1 MMTATER
8 ATAKQQPSTERLLAM
23 YRRMCLIRSFEEH
36 ARELYMQG
44 KIRGSTHMY
53 IGEEAIAVGA
63 CAALR
68 REDYITSTHRGHG
81 HCLAKG
87 GNPPQMMAELLGKA
101 TGYCHGKGGSMHI
114 ADLDLGILGA
124 NGIVGGGIGIATGA
138 AYSCRYRGTDQVV
151 CCFFGDGALNQG
163 IFHESANMAALWK
176 LPLIYWCEE
185 NKYAEFSPNAS
196 FFPVR
201 DLTLRSV
208 PYGFPGVQVDGN
220 DVISVYRTAGEA
232 VARAR
237 AGEGPTLIIADTY
250 RIEGHTIGDPLT
262 LRPKGEA
269 DEWKSRDPIMR
280 LRNRLVEQG
289 ALDESTAATITAEAE
304 HEIQSA
310 VEFALTSPEPES
322 LELWQ
327 DVYTPP
333 RRTDAA

>member
-8 ATAKQQPSTERLLAM
+8 ATAKQQPSTEQLLAM

-124 NGIVGGGIGIATGA
+124 NGIVGGGIGVATGA

-176 LPLIYWCEE
+176 LPLIYLCEE

-220 DVISVYRTAGEA
+220 DAISVYRTAAEA

-269 DEWKSRDPIMR
+269 DEWKIRDPIVR
-280 LRNRLVEQG
+280 LRGRLVEEHL
-289 ALDESTAATITAEAE
+289 LDESTAATIAAEAE

-310 VEFALTSPEPES
+310 VEFALTSADPEIS
-322 LELWQ
+322 ELWQ

>member
-1 MMTATER
+1 MMGMTEAATVR
-8 ATAKQQPSTERLLAM
+8 QQPSTEQLLAM

-44 KIRGSTHMY
+44 KIRGATHMY

-68 REDYITSTHRGHG
+68 RDDYITSTHRGHG

-176 LPLIYWCEE
+176 LPLIYVCEE

-196 FFPVR
+196 FFPLR

-208 PYGFPGVQVDGN
+208 PYGFPGLQVDGN
-220 DVISVYRTAGEA
+220 DVIAVYRTAAEA
-232 VARAR
+232 VERAR

-269 DEWKSRDPIMR
+269 DEWKSRDPILR
-280 LRNRLVEQG
+280 LRSRLVERG
-289 ALDESTAATITAEAE
+289 AFDETGAEVSAAEAE
-304 HEIQSA
+304 REIQSA
-310 VEFALTSPEPES
+310 VEFALTGPEPEVA
-322 LELWQ
+322 ELWQ
-327 DVYTPP
+327 DVYT
-333 RRTDAA
+333 TAL